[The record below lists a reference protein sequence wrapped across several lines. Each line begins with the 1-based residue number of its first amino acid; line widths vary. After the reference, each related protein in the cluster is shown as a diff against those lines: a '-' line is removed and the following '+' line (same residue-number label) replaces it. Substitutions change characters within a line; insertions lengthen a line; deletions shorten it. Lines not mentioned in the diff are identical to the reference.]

1 MVPVKNKPIIIHIMS
16 HYAKYGFKDFILA
29 TGFKHNIIKN
39 YFKKIFEM
47 EYSSGEYWPQF
58 NDRREE

>member
-39 YFKKIFEM
+39 YFKKKYLKWNIQVVNTA
-47 EYSSGEYWPQF
+47 SIQ
-58 NDRREE
+58 